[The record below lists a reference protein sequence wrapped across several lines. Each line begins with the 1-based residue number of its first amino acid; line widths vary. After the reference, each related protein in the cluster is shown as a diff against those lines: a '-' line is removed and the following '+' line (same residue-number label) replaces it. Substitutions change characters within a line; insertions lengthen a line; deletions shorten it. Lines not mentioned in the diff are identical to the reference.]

1 MGGAFH
7 GVVRFVFHSV
17 QPCADRYL
25 VHLRHS
31 GSSRQRDPFLDLPFN
46 QYHRDPEYR
55 AFWQKKNGVFYM
67 LNSIAFLILAF
78 TPVTSLLYRIIFGI
92 AIVGDLL
99 YLVAYESWNHSA
111 D

>member
-7 GVVRFVFHSV
+7 GVVLFVFYFV

-31 GSSRQRDPFLDLPFN
+31 GFQGKDPFLDLPFN

-78 TPVTSLLYRIIFGI
+78 TPVTALIYVSSSASPSWETFFILSLRKL
-92 AIVGDLL
+92 
-99 YLVAYESWNHSA
+99 EP
-111 D
+111 